1 MADLDPSIPMGIITP
16 NYVGS
21 FGQGLQVGQQFQQ
34 ARAMPELLK
43 AEQQRR
49 ILENQALQQEIL
61 PPEMAQKLQELKL
74 QQLQQQQA
82 GQAQGMNIQQED
94 FRHTFVKNFASTIK
108 PFLDSGDIEGV
119 KKITAERIAAANQYG
134 IPSTDLEEAK
144 QMLDNGQVD
153 VLKQMTDQFLSFSPE
168 NLRAQELQFRKE
180 QAGISLEEARK
191 DREIQRR
198 KLSLSEREAERQAK
212 ELNPTEFKA
221 LTAAQDSAQASQ
233 LVAGRMDGL
242 ADEFERNA
250 EKISSGVLGSTG
262 ELFKKF
268 TGNQDAITELRKNY
282 LEIKGSQVVKNLP
295 PGSASDADIKL
306 AIAGFPEDTDAPG
319 IIASKLRGMAKLQ
332 RMDAEYNNLK
342 AQLIESQKDTRG
354 LNTLWAEKVKDMF
367 PDQSSQG
374 QTIGR
379 YTVRVK

>member
-1 MADLDPSIPMGIITP
+1 M
-16 NYVGS
+16 
-21 FGQGLQVGQQFQQ
+21 
-34 ARAMPELLK
+34 
-43 AEQQRR
+43 
-49 ILENQALQQEIL
+49 
-61 PPEMAQKLQELKL
+61 
-74 QQLQQQQA
+74 
-82 GQAQGMNIQQED
+82 
-94 FRHTFVKNFASTIK
+94 
-108 PFLDSGDIEGV
+108 
-119 KKITAERIAAANQYG
+119 
-134 IPSTDLEEAK
+134 
-144 QMLDNGQVD
+144 
-153 VLKQMTDQFLSFSPE
+153 
-168 NLRAQELQFRKE
+168 
-180 QAGISLEEARK
+180 EEARK

-250 EKISSGVLGSTG
+250 EKISSGVSGSAG
-262 ELFKKF
+262 EWFKKF